1 MRRAVHPTRVVPA
14 AFAVVIAIGTLLLA
28 LPVSSRG
35 RDTSLLD
42 AAFTAVSAVCVTG
55 LTVLDNELHWSTFGQ
70 VVILALIQVGGFGIM
85 TLATLLS
92 LFVIGRL
99 NLQTTLIT
107 RTESH
112 TNDIADVRK
121 VPIRIA
127 AIMFGIE
134 AVVAIILTLRFRIA
148 YTDDWGSALWQGIYL
163 AISSFN
169 NAGFAPY
176 SDNLMGFVDD
186 GWITLPLCGS
196 VILGGIGFPVL
207 FELGRRIPVRHWSI
221 HVRITVG
228 GTLLLLAAG
237 IASFAWFEWSNP
249 GTLGPLSTAGKIIG
263 SISGGV
269 MPRTAGFNSVDYGA
283 LDQETYAIQYVL
295 MFIGGGSA
303 GTAGGIK
310 ITTFFLLAFVIWSE
324 LRGEQE
330 TVIGHRRIGPATQRQ
345 ALTVAL
351 LGVAAVVLGTL
362 IILNDGDH
370 PLQAVA
376 FESISAFAT
385 VGLSTG
391 ITPSLDPIGKITL
404 MVLMFIGRVGTI
416 TVGSAIA
423 LNDRHRYYR
432 VPEERPIV
440 G

>member
-186 GWITLPLCGS
+186 GWITLPLCAS

-362 IILNDGDH
+362 IILNNGDH

>member
-127 AIMFGIE
+127 AMMFGIE